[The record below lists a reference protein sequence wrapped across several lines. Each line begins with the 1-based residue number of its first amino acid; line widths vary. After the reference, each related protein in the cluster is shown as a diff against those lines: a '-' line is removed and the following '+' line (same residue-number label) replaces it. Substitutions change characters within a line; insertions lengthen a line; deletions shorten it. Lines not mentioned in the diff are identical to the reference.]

1 MDWNKIGADRLAY
14 AVARLI
20 QRRVLDSRSE
30 AGDALLDYL
39 GIGQP
44 GEPQDVPTWMEGY
57 EASQNAEAH
66 GRAVARTVQPL
77 VGSSEVPK

>member
-1 MDWNKIGADRLAY
+1 MDKCKQIGADRMAY

-20 QRRVLDSRSE
+20 QMGRLDSRSE

-44 GEPQDVPTWMEGY
+44 GEPQDVPTWMARYDKETEG
-57 EASQNAEAH
+57 
-66 GRAVARTVQPL
+66 R
-77 VGSSEVPK
+77 

>member
-1 MDWNKIGADRLAY
+1 MAY

-20 QRRVLDSRSE
+20 LMGRLDSRSE

-44 GEPQDVPTWMEGY
+44 GEPQDVPTWMDRY
-57 EASQNAEAH
+57 EASQNAGGQPRLAETTKEA
-66 GRAVARTVQPL
+66 RP
-77 VGSSEVPK
+77 